1 MADLSYTV
9 TVNSSGAVTS
19 LKKIET
25 EVNKINTGFKTLDK
39 QTKTVT
45 DTFGKLKQAVAGIA
59 FANLVNS
66 TLNFAR
72 GMQQASTATSVAIG
86 TINDFANAVGTA
98 GGDANKA
105 VGDVVDF
112 VAGLKDAKEGSAG
125 AQIEL
130 AKVGVTLQDLAT
142 LSNEDI
148 FKKTVK
154 GLAQIEDASVRNA
167 LAVKMLGK
175 NFKDIDVRQVA
186 GQMGGGGGGANIS
199 AINAAA
205 DAQKAL
211 AVNFNNFQSAI
222 LNVLEPLAKLVAGIQ
237 VSVQEFTTLIKVVAK
252 VAAAIFIAKQGFAAL
267 KVAGDLVF
275 AGKMSPGLNKTAA
288 MLGDFALNLWRL
300 ADTAKKFGKNM
311 KEAFLLAGSSIG
323 VVSAAGVGA
332 KSVLGALGAA
342 VFNLL
347 RMFSRF
353 GMVVFII
360 EAVVDVL
367 SLLEKRFIGTNYID
381 KFFENIAIGMEKV
394 IGLIP
399 GLSGFAKMMEDSRK
413 GLNSTAGA
421 GRGGNADTLKQQL
434 DHAEQLR
441 NETKK
446 VVDAQRGQRL
456 EADKSVR
463 AYAEQSAE
471 LQRQLGFQNTLI
483 GMDETEAN
491 RKAKMYELETGY
503 LSQVNALKTKY
514 VDMQAAAVNGT
525 DEEQAAF
532 KRFSEVIGSTVSQL
546 ATEYEKQMSAMGVLI
561 DGTETATL
569 KEKDRL
575 NVIERIT
582 SAMELQKQAA
592 EATSGIHGDIAKQ
605 MKDIDYKNMQR
616 GQSPVEQMLN
626 DVNKAVDEFQA
637 QAAGKIMSV
646 FETEDGFRNI
656 EQMNSEL
663 AKMYA
668 RSEALRKSKSADAMQ
683 SRDWATGWQ
692 DAFDSYLDNATNAYK
707 IAGEQFAVVTQG
719 MNSAIDKFVDTGKM
733 SFGDFATSVIKDLL
747 KIELRTQAAMAMQ
760 AFKGAGGVGGILST
774 IGSFF
779 GGFFADGGQPPIGK
793 ASIVGENGPEL
804 FVPKSSGTIVPNGG
818 SVGNAAQGNTYITN
832 NISAIDAKSVAQL
845 FAENR
850 KTLFGSV
857 SLAQKEMSYGR

>member
-1 MADLSYTV
+1 
-9 TVNSSGAVTS
+9 
-19 LKKIET
+19 
-25 EVNKINTGFKTLDK
+25 
-39 QTKTVT
+39 
-45 DTFGKLKQAVAGIA
+45 
-59 FANLVNS
+59 
-66 TLNFAR
+66 
-72 GMQQASTATSVAIG
+72 
-86 TINDFANAVGTA
+86 
-98 GGDANKA
+98 
-105 VGDVVDF
+105 
-112 VAGLKDAKEGSAG
+112 
-125 AQIEL
+125 
-130 AKVGVTLQDLAT
+130 
-142 LSNEDI
+142 
-148 FKKTVK
+148 
-154 GLAQIEDASVRNA
+154 
-167 LAVKMLGK
+167 
-175 NFKDIDVRQVA
+175 
-186 GQMGGGGGGANIS
+186 
-199 AINAAA
+199 
-205 DAQKAL
+205 
-211 AVNFNNFQSAI
+211 
-222 LNVLEPLAKLVAGIQ
+222 
-237 VSVQEFTTLIKVVAK
+237 
-252 VAAAIFIAKQGFAAL
+252 
-267 KVAGDLVF
+267 
-275 AGKMSPGLNKTAA
+275 
-288 MLGDFALNLWRL
+288 
-300 ADTAKKFGKNM
+300 
-311 KEAFLLAGSSIG
+311 
-323 VVSAAGVGA
+323 
-332 KSVLGALGAA
+332 
-342 VFNLL
+342 
-347 RMFSRF
+347 
-353 GMVVFII
+353 
-360 EAVVDVL
+360 
-367 SLLEKRFIGTNYID
+367 
-381 KFFENIAIGMEKV
+381 
-394 IGLIP
+394 
-399 GLSGFAKMMEDSRK
+399 
-413 GLNSTAGA
+413 
-421 GRGGNADTLKQQL
+421 
-434 DHAEQLR
+434 
-441 NETKK
+441 
-446 VVDAQRGQRL
+446 
-456 EADKSVR
+456 
-463 AYAEQSAE
+463 
-471 LQRQLGFQNTLI
+471 
-483 GMDETEAN
+483 
-491 RKAKMYELETGY
+491 
-503 LSQVNALKTKY
+503 
-514 VDMQAAAVNGT
+514 MQAAAVNGT

>member
-59 FANLVNS
+59 FVNLVNS

-72 GMQQASTATSVAIG
+72 GMQQASTATSIAIG

-105 VGDVVDF
+105 VGDVIDF
-112 VAGLKDAKEGSAG
+112 VAGLKDAKDGSAG

-154 GLAQIEDASVRNA
+154 GLAQIEDAATRNA

-186 GQMGGGGGGANIS
+186 GSMGGGGGGGGANIS

-211 AVNFNNFQSAI
+211 ATNFNNFQAAI
-222 LNVLEPLAKLVAGIQ
+222 LNVLEPIAKVVAGINLT
-237 VSVQEFTTLIKVVAK
+237 VQEFTSLIKI
-252 VAAAIFIAKQGFAAL
+252 VAAA
-267 KVAGDLVF
+267 
-275 AGKMSPGLNKTAA
+275 TAA
-288 MLGDFALNLWRL
+288 FLIFTKGFTVLKTIGDAVFSKQFTPGMTKSMDLLKQFGNQFFQIAGQAQL
-300 ADTAKKFGKNM
+300 FGKNVARALTGIAV
-311 KEAFLLAGSSIG
+311 AFGLVNTAGAGSI
-323 VVSAAGVGA
+323 
-332 KSVLGALGAA
+332 SVFRAIGAA
-342 VFNLL
+342 IFNLL
-347 RMFSRF
+347 RMFGRF
-353 GMVVFII
+353 ANVALIIYSVV
-360 EAVVDVL
+360 EVL
-367 SLLEKRFIGTNYID
+367 SLLEKKFLKTNYID
-381 KFFENIAIGMEKV
+381 SFFESIAIGMEKV
-394 IGLIP
+394 VAMIP
-399 GLSGFAKMMEDSRK
+399 GMKWYAKLMEDSRK
-413 GLNSTAGA
+413 GPQFLDQSEVDRENKLLQQKYKTA
-421 GRGGNADTLKQQL
+421 
-434 DHAEQLR
+434 EI
-441 NETKK
+441 TKK
-446 VVDAQRGQRL
+446 IVDAQRGQQL

-463 AYAEQSAE
+463 AYIEQNAEI
-471 LQRQLGFQNTLI
+471 QRQIGFQNTLI
-483 GMDETEAN
+483 GMDDTEAA
-491 RKAKMYELETGY
+491 RKSKMYELETGY
-503 LSQVNALKTKY
+503 LNQVNALKTKY

-525 DEEQAAF
+525 DEEKAAF
-532 KRFSEVIGSTVSQL
+532 AAFAATMGSTVGKL
-546 ATEYEKQMSAMGVLI
+546 ATEYEKQMTAMSGLI
-561 DGTETATL
+561 DSTETAVL

-592 EATSGIHGDIAKQ
+592 EATSAIHGDISKQ

-616 GQSPVEQMLN
+616 GQSPAQQMLN

-668 RSEALRKSKSADAMQ
+668 QSEALRQSKLADAMQ
-683 SRDWATGWQ
+683 SRDWATGWT
-692 DAFDSYLDNATNAYK
+692 DAFDSYLDSATNAYK
-707 IAGEQFAVVTQG
+707 IAGEQFNAITNG
-719 MNSAIDKFVDTGKM
+719 MTSAIDKFVDDGKF

-747 KIELRTQAAMAMQ
+747 KIELRAQAAMAMS
-760 AFKGAGGVGGILST
+760 AFKGAGGAGGILSSL
-774 IGSFF
+774 GSFF
-779 GGFFADGGQPPIGK
+779 GGFFAEGGQPPVGK
-793 ASIVGENGPEL
+793 PSIVGENGPEL
-804 FVPKSSGTIVPNGG
+804 FIPKSSGTVVPNGQGMG
-818 SVGNAAQGNTYITN
+818 STVNNYITN
-832 NISAIDAKSVAQL
+832 NNISAVDGQSVAKL
-845 FAENR
+845 FADNR
-850 KTLFGSV
+850 RSLLGATQ
-857 SLAQKEMSYGR
+857 LAQKELPYGNR

>member
-9 TVNSSGAVTS
+9 TVNSTGAVTS

-25 EVNKINTGFKTLDK
+25 QVDKINTSFKTLDK

-45 DTFGKLKQAVAGIA
+45 DTFGKLRQAIAGIA
-59 FANLVNS
+59 FANLVNGM
-66 TLNFAR
+66 LDFAR
-72 GMQQASTATSVAIG
+72 GMQQASTATGIAISS
-86 TINDFANAVGTA
+86 INDFANAVGTA

-105 VGDVVDF
+105 VGDVIDF
-112 VAGLKDAKEGSAG
+112 VAGLKEAKDGSAG

-142 LSNEDI
+142 LSNEDV
-148 FKKTVK
+148 FKKTIQ
-154 GLAQIEDASVRNA
+154 GLAQIEDAATRNA

-186 GQMGGGGGGANIS
+186 GQMGSGGGGGGANIS

-205 DAQKAL
+205 EAQKAL

-222 LNVLEPLAKLVAGIQ
+222 LNVLEPIAKVVAGIN
-237 VSVQEFTTLIKVVAK
+237 VTVQEFTSLIKILAAVTAAVLIFTKGFTVLKTIGDAVFANKLTPGLEKSLGLLKEFGNQFFQIAGQAK
-252 VAAAIFIAKQGFAAL
+252 LFGKNIGNALAGVAAALGIIST
-267 KVAGDLVF
+267 AGTT
-275 AGKMSPGLNKTAA
+275 GT
-288 MLGDFALNLWRL
+288 
-300 ADTAKKFGKNM
+300 
-311 KEAFLLAGSSIG
+311 
-323 VVSAAGVGA
+323 
-332 KSVLGALGAA
+332 SVLRSLGAA

-347 RMFSRF
+347 RMFGRF
-353 GMVVFII
+353 ANVALIIYSVV
-360 EAVVDVL
+360 EVL
-367 SLLEKRFIGTNYID
+367 DLLEKRFLKTNYIEG
-381 KFFENIAIGMEKV
+381 FFTSIAIGMEKV
-394 IGLIP
+394 VGFIP
-399 GLSGFAKMMEDSRK
+399 GLKWYAKLMEDSRK
-413 GLNSTAGA
+413 GLNSEAGA

-456 EADKSVR
+456 EADKAVR

-491 RKAKMYELETGY
+491 RKSKMYELETGY
-503 LSQVNALKTKY
+503 LSQINALKTKY

-525 DEEQAAF
+525 DEEKAAF
-532 KRFSEVIGSTVSQL
+532 ASFSAVIGSTVSQL
-546 ATEYEKQMSAMGVLI
+546 ATEYQNQMSAMGVLI
-561 DGTETATL
+561 DATETATL

-582 SAMELQKQAA
+582 SALELQKQAA
-592 EATSGIHGDIAKQ
+592 EVTSGIRGDISKQ
-605 MKDIDYKNMQR
+605 MQDISYKNAQR
-616 GQSPVEQMLN
+616 GKSPQQQMLN
-626 DVNKAVDEFQA
+626 DVNKAIDEFQA

-646 FETEDGFRNI
+646 FETEDGYRNI
-656 EQMNSEL
+656 QQMNDEL

-668 RSEALRKSKSADAMQ
+668 LSEELRKSRSADAMQ

-707 IAGEQFAVVTQG
+707 IAGEQFNAVTQG
-719 MNSAIDKFVDTGKM
+719 MNSAIDKFVDEGKF
-733 SFGDFATSVIKDLL
+733 SFSDFATSVIKDLL
-747 KIELRTQAAMAMQ
+747 KIELKAQATQLLKAT
-760 AFKGAGGVGGILST
+760 GSG
-774 IGSFF
+774 IGSILGSLF
-779 GGFFADGGQPPIGK
+779 GGFFAEGGNPPIGK

>member
-1 MADLSYTV
+1 
-9 TVNSSGAVTS
+9 
-19 LKKIET
+19 
-25 EVNKINTGFKTLDK
+25 
-39 QTKTVT
+39 
-45 DTFGKLKQAVAGIA
+45 
-59 FANLVNS
+59 
-66 TLNFAR
+66 
-72 GMQQASTATSVAIG
+72 
-86 TINDFANAVGTA
+86 
-98 GGDANKA
+98 
-105 VGDVVDF
+105 
-112 VAGLKDAKEGSAG
+112 
-125 AQIEL
+125 
-130 AKVGVTLQDLAT
+130 
-142 LSNEDI
+142 
-148 FKKTVK
+148 
-154 GLAQIEDASVRNA
+154 
-167 LAVKMLGK
+167 
-175 NFKDIDVRQVA
+175 
-186 GQMGGGGGGANIS
+186 
-199 AINAAA
+199 
-205 DAQKAL
+205 
-211 AVNFNNFQSAI
+211 
-222 LNVLEPLAKLVAGIQ
+222 
-237 VSVQEFTTLIKVVAK
+237 
-252 VAAAIFIAKQGFAAL
+252 
-267 KVAGDLVF
+267 
-275 AGKMSPGLNKTAA
+275 
-288 MLGDFALNLWRL
+288 
-300 ADTAKKFGKNM
+300 
-311 KEAFLLAGSSIG
+311 
-323 VVSAAGVGA
+323 
-332 KSVLGALGAA
+332 
-342 VFNLL
+342 
-347 RMFSRF
+347 MFSRF

-381 KFFENIAIGMEKV
+381 KFFESIAIGMEKV

-399 GLSGFAKMMEDSRK
+399 GLSGFAKMMEDARK
-413 GLNSTAGA
+413 GPQFLDQSEIDRENKLLQQKYKTA
-421 GRGGNADTLKQQL
+421 
-434 DHAEQLR
+434 EMV
-441 NETKK
+441 KK
-446 VVDAQRGQRL
+446 IVDAQRGQGL
-456 EADKSVR
+456 EADKAVR

-491 RKAKMYELETGY
+491 RKSKMYELETGY

-514 VDMQAAAVNGT
+514 VDMQAAAISGT
-525 DEEQAAF
+525 DEEKAAF
-532 KRFSEVIGSTVSQL
+532 EAFSSVIGGTVAKL

-626 DVNKAVDEFQA
+626 DVNRAVDEFQA

-668 RSEALRKSKSADAMQ
+668 KSEALRESKLADARQ

-707 IAGEQFAVVTQG
+707 IAGEQFNAVTQG
-719 MNSAIDKFVDTGKM
+719 MNSAIDKFVDEGKF

-747 KIELRTQAAMAMQ
+747 KIELRAQAAMAMQ
-760 AFKGAGGVGGILST
+760 AFKGAGGAGGILST

-779 GGFFADGGQPPIGK
+779 GGFFADGGQPPVGK

-818 SVGNAAQGNTYITN
+818 GMGSTVNNYITN
-832 NISAIDAKSVAQL
+832 NNISAVDGQSVAKL
-845 FAENR
+845 FADNR
-850 KTLFGSV
+850 RSLLGATQ
-857 SLAQKEMSYGR
+857 LAQKELPYGNR